1 MQECIRPVTFWFS
14 PAGGA
19 TIALV
24 GVVLTGLVTWWLS
37 GRTRRWQLQD
47 DFRNRLLHRG
57 EEAYSLVR
65 NWYLDQHH
73 WYLHHRLVME
83 GKVDYNSALDAVI
96 EQGGARSL
104 QVERVDLILDVYF
117 PEISPIWKET
127 VSAIQ
132 GAAAVEND
140 FRAAYKDG
148 LLSSESHRTDFDSA
162 FIDTEQRVGRTL
174 EALSRAI
181 KGIAKAGL

>member
-1 MQECIRPVTFWFS
+1 MQECIRPLTFWFS

-37 GRTRRWQLQD
+37 GRTRRWQLED
-47 DFRNRLLHRG
+47 DFRNRLLQRG

-83 GKVDYNSALDAVI
+83 GRVDYNSALDAVI

-104 QVERVDLILDVYF
+104 QVERVHLILDVYF
-117 PEISPIWKET
+117 PKISPIWKEA

-132 GAAAVEND
+132 GASAINSD
-140 FRAAYKDG
+140 FRAAYEDG
-148 LLSSESHRTDFDSA
+148 LLSSETHRIEFDRA
-162 FIDTEQRVGRTL
+162 FIETEQRVDRTL
-174 EALSRAI
+174 KELTHAI
-181 KGIAKAGL
+181 KGIAKA